1 MKPLVPE
8 QSVDVAKVAIIGCG
22 NPLRGDDALAWHAAK
37 ELRQRLSPEQAEIL
51 CAHQL
56 TPELAE
62 TASRADTVIFLD
74 ASAQG
79 VPGQVTCHVV
89 REETEGYD
97 FSHHLTPAGILAMA
111 AQLYGASPHAFLVSL
126 CGESFDHGEEVSTAV
141 ATGLPK
147 MVSAVQELI
156 RR

>member
-8 QSVDVAKVAIIGCG
+8 QLAKVAIIGCG
-22 NPLRGDDALAWHAAK
+22 NPLRRDDGLAWHAAR

-51 CAHQL
+51 CVHQL

-62 TASRADTVIFLD
+62 MASRADTVIFLD
-74 ASAQG
+74 AAAKG
-79 VPGQVTCHVV
+79 VPGQVSCQAV
-89 REETEGYD
+89 RDETAGYD
-97 FSHHLTPAGILAMA
+97 FSHHLTPAGIMAMA
-111 AQLYGASPHAFLVSL
+111 AQLYGASPHAFVVSL
-126 CGESFDHGEEVSTAV
+126 CGETFDHGDEVSSTV

-156 RR
+156 RL